1 VSDALEILRDAL
13 LVAFGLAV
21 LVAEVWL
28 ATTGESLLLC
38 GTLLAMTGFTLYI
51 VLSELWEDY
60 RPTY

>member
-28 ATTGESLLLC
+28 ATTGESLLL
-38 GTLLAMTGFTLYI
+38 
-51 VLSELWEDY
+51 SELWEDY